1 MHFSRVLLKNFVEP
15 KLAFVLMFSNNYFGI
30 IGLGG
35 RILQMESDLQLHHT
49 SGYTT
54 SSWHQGPVPLS
65 LYPWVGL
72 RRYLPGLSTAELACS
87 FFIISCEVFVWFW
100 H

>member
-1 MHFSRVLLKNFVEP
+1 
-15 KLAFVLMFSNNYFGI
+15 MFSDNYFGI
-30 IGLGG
+30 KGFGG

-49 SGYTT
+49 SGYVT

-65 LYPWVGL
+65 LDPWVGL
-72 RRYLPGLSTAELACS
+72 KWYLPGLSTAELACS
-87 FFIISCEVFVWFW
+87 FLIISYEVFVWFW